1 MTEAQFTKQLI
12 DSLIALGLIEDLGG
26 LPEQACHLESFLS
39 PEKLSELIA
48 LDITTAATIAAD
60 AKVQA
65 KLLLKESAVLSGLEF
80 CKRVFSCLDKDIEV
94 EILRQDG
101 TYIDVDR
108 GEKIEIALIKGS
120 ARAILIA
127 ERLSLNL
134 VQRMCGIA
142 TNTRKYAQI
151 AAPFGIKILDTR
163 KTIPGL
169 RAIEKMAV
177 LAGGGTNH
185 RMGLYDAVLVKDN
198 HIRAAGSITKAVENV
213 RTYLKQQPEAA
224 ARLKK
229 DIEVEVASLV
239 ELHEALD
246 AGVNA
251 VLLDNMSPD
260 QVRQAIQ
267 TISNLKKSCFV
278 EVSGGV
284 NLSNLETYLIDG
296 VDAISIGALTHSAVN
311 IDLSLEF

>member
-1 MTEAQFTKQLI
+1 MTEAQFTKELI
-12 DSLIALGLIEDLGG
+12 DTLIALGLIEDLGG
-26 LPEQACHLESFLS
+26 LPEQACHLESWLAN
-39 PEKLSELIA
+39 EKLSELIA

-80 CKRVFSCLDKDIEV
+80 CKRVFGCLDKDIEV
-94 EILRQDG
+94 DILRQDG
-101 TYIDVDR
+101 TYIDVGK
-108 GEKIEIALIKGS
+108 GEKVEVALIKGS

-151 AAPFGIKILDTR
+151 ATPFGIKILDTR

-213 RTYLKQQPEAA
+213 RAYLEQQPEAA

-229 DIEVEVASLV
+229 DIEVEVASLA
-239 ELHEALD
+239 ELQEALA

-267 TISNLKKSCFV
+267 TISNTKKSCFV

-284 NLSNLETYLIDG
+284 NLSNLETYLIEG
-296 VDAISIGALTHSAVN
+296 VNAISIGALTHSAVN

>member
-1 MTEAQFTKQLI
+1 MTEAQFTKELI
-12 DSLIALGLIEDLGG
+12 DTLIALGLIEDLGG
-26 LPEQACHLESFLS
+26 LPEQACHLESLLS
-39 PEKLSELIA
+39 KEKLSALFA

-60 AKVQA
+60 KQVQA
-65 KLLLKESAVLSGLEF
+65 RLLLKESAVLSGLEF

-94 EILRQDG
+94 EILKQDG
-101 TYIDVDR
+101 TYIDVGK
-108 GEKIEIALIKGS
+108 GEKVEVALIRGS

-151 AAPFGIKILDTR
+151 AAPYGIKILDTR

-213 RTYLKQQPEAA
+213 RLYLKEHPEAGV
-224 ARLKK
+224 RLKK
-229 DIEVEVASLV
+229 DIEVEVASLA
-239 ELHEALD
+239 ELQEALD

-267 TISNLKKSCFV
+267 TISNNKKSCFV

-284 NLSNLETYLIDG
+284 NLSNLATYLIEG
-296 VDAISIGALTHSAVN
+296 VSAISIGALTHSAVN